1 MTRSLNVECWRVI
14 VSELDSIRDDGDFFS
29 AILERSMNEED
40 LDLIKGID
48 VIISHPN
55 TLIFED
61 LTIKNGEFSPPYN
74 TRRVNEVVEF
84 LSSLDTLDSSILHSL
99 CSRKQKNISIIG
111 FSTASFEPL

>member
-1 MTRSLNVECWRVI
+1 MI

-74 TRRVNEVVEF
+74 TREENLVVEF
-84 LSSLDTLDSSILHSL
+84 LISLETFEIRILH
-99 CSRKQKNISIIG
+99 
-111 FSTASFEPL
+111 